1 MENPIIVPFD
11 LNTARKIKSGEI
23 EGSVL
28 IGNIKI
34 EFVYESKDCADRY
47 NLLFVKKNESGI
59 SAIYADTEGRTF
71 FNNVLELEV
80 EAGAY
85 FKKGDVLIS
94 TLGNPFIY
102 NGIINR
108 EGDMGCIY
116 GISAYGEITSEEV
129 PIWTSVC
136 GEDKSKYVRLATEE
150 EKKSF
155 AERIANTENLKKAGI
170 IKQYLSEYK
179 YLLTKEKK
187 CDFKP
192 FKIME
197 QRTATIPFDLETAK
211 KINIGEIAG
220 RIVTE
225 KGQNRAEIVY
235 EDNSSN
241 CPLLVVIHSISVSA
255 DWFSATGKALSS
267 ANRLLL
273 EVPEYTTFKDGDVL
287 SNKDGSYI
295 FILNTHGKYL
305 TSFYASLNQKGIL
318 KIEDGLSAWENQI
331 EKYRFATESERQ
343 KLVDA
348 LKASKEP
355 KAKIYLK
362 RFFGIEEKPKY
373 EFKPFDKV
381 LVRDEDDKEWHISL
395 FAREIVDD
403 YNGLPYKYEC
413 SNGTLWDYCIHFEGN
428 ECLLGTTENPEK

>member
-47 NLLFVKKNESGI
+47 NLLFVKKDESGI

-170 IKQYLSEYK
+170 IKQYLSEYE

-192 FKIME
+192 FD
-197 QRTATIPFDLETAK
+197 Q
-211 KINIGEIAG
+211 
-220 RIVTE
+220 
-225 KGQNRAEIVY
+225 
-235 EDNSSN
+235 
-241 CPLLVVIHSISVSA
+241 
-255 DWFSATGKALSS
+255 
-267 ANRLLL
+267 
-273 EVPEYTTFKDGDVL
+273 
-287 SNKDGSYI
+287 
-295 FILNTHGKYL
+295 
-305 TSFYASLNQKGIL
+305 
-318 KIEDGLSAWENQI
+318 
-331 EKYRFATESERQ
+331 
-343 KLVDA
+343 
-348 LKASKEP
+348 
-355 KAKIYLK
+355 
-362 RFFGIEEKPKY
+362 
-373 EFKPFDKV
+373 V
-381 LVRDEDDKEWHISL
+381 LVRASNLGNWNLHL
-395 FAREIVDD
+395 FARVREEE
-403 YNGLPYKYEC
+403 YKYEC
-413 SNGTLWDYCIHFEGN
+413 LGGLRYKECIPYQGN
-428 ECLLGTTENPEK
+428 EHL

>member
-1 MENPIIVPFD
+1 
-11 LNTARKIKSGEI
+11 
-23 EGSVL
+23 
-28 IGNIKI
+28 
-34 EFVYESKDCADRY
+34 
-47 NLLFVKKNESGI
+47 
-59 SAIYADTEGRTF
+59 
-71 FNNVLELEV
+71 
-80 EAGAY
+80 
-85 FKKGDVLIS
+85 
-94 TLGNPFIY
+94 
-102 NGIINR
+102 
-108 EGDMGCIY
+108 
-116 GISAYGEITSEEV
+116 
-129 PIWTSVC
+129 
-136 GEDKSKYVRLATEE
+136 
-150 EKKSF
+150 
-155 AERIANTENLKKAGI
+155 
-170 IKQYLSEYK
+170 
-179 YLLTKEKK
+179 
-187 CDFKP
+187 
-192 FKIME
+192 ME

-273 EVPEYTTFKDGDVL
+273 EVPEYTTFKDGEVL

-355 KAKIYLK
+355 KAKEYLK

-403 YNGLPYKYEC
+403 SDGLSYKYEC
-413 SNGTLWDYCIHFEGN
+413 SNGTLWDCCIPFEGN
-428 ECLLGTTENPEK
+428 EYLLGTAENPEK

>member
-1 MENPIIVPFD
+1 MENSIIVPFD

-47 NLLFVKKNESGI
+47 NLLFVKKDESGI

-116 GISAYGEITSEEV
+116 GISAYGEITSEEA

-170 IKQYLSEYK
+170 IKQY
-179 YLLTKEKK
+179 
-187 CDFKP
+187 
-192 FKIME
+192 
-197 QRTATIPFDLETAK
+197 
-211 KINIGEIAG
+211 
-220 RIVTE
+220 
-225 KGQNRAEIVY
+225 
-235 EDNSSN
+235 
-241 CPLLVVIHSISVSA
+241 
-255 DWFSATGKALSS
+255 
-267 ANRLLL
+267 
-273 EVPEYTTFKDGDVL
+273 
-287 SNKDGSYI
+287 
-295 FILNTHGKYL
+295 
-305 TSFYASLNQKGIL
+305 
-318 KIEDGLSAWENQI
+318 
-331 EKYRFATESERQ
+331 
-343 KLVDA
+343 
-348 LKASKEP
+348 
-355 KAKIYLK
+355 
-362 RFFGIEEKPKY
+362 
-373 EFKPFDKV
+373 
-381 LVRDEDDKEWHISL
+381 
-395 FAREIVDD
+395 
-403 YNGLPYKYEC
+403 
-413 SNGTLWDYCIHFEGN
+413 
-428 ECLLGTTENPEK
+428 

>member
-47 NLLFVKKNESGI
+47 NLLFVKKDESGI

-170 IKQYLSEYK
+170 IKQYLSEYE
-179 YLLTKEKK
+179 YLLTKDMLFDIGS
-187 CDFKP
+187 DFESVIRMLYSFRNGPKSGIKVADP
-192 FKIME
+192 
-197 QRTATIPFDLETAK
+197 
-211 KINIGEIAG
+211 
-220 RIVTE
+220 
-225 KGQNRAEIVY
+225 
-235 EDNSSN
+235 EDNYE
-241 CPLLVVIHSISVSA
+241 
-255 DWFSATGKALSS
+255 WT
-267 ANRLLL
+267 
-273 EVPEYTTFKDGDVL
+273 
-287 SNKDGSYI
+287 NKDG
-295 FILNTHGKYL
+295 N
-305 TSFYASLNQKGIL
+305 
-318 KIEDGLSAWENQI
+318 
-331 EKYRFATESERQ
+331 EKYST
-343 KLVDA
+343 KNLP
-348 LKASKEP
+348 KAHFRWDWRRYTLSKESVD
-355 KAKIYLK
+355 KIT
-362 RFFGIEEKPKY
+362 
-373 EFKPFDKV
+373 EF
-381 LVRDEDDKEWHISL
+381 
-395 FAREIVDD
+395 VDTI
-403 YNGLPYKYEC
+403 LE
-413 SNGTLWDYCIHFEGN
+413 S
-428 ECLLGTTENPEK
+428 